1 MFCWPG
7 TPHHLKQEFYLEST
21 GPKCQFRFG
30 KRYWGDLKLLYNKSW
45 NFDFSVL
52 YDPLKVVNFGK
63 FCQNIAIFE
72 PKFHIKILSPPT
84 KINLEIWKLAC
95 MTYRCVSKTKSAF
108 LEIFIFFDSYGAS
121 NPKKLAKNS
130 KYINI
135 LTSNPWN
142 VKKSKF
148 QIKLN

>member
-52 YDPLKVVNFGK
+52 YDPLKVVDFGK

-108 LEIFIFFDSYGAS
+108 LEIFIFLTVMALQILK
-121 NPKKLAKNS
+121 NWPKIPNISTFWLPTHEMSKNQNF
-130 KYINI
+130 K
-135 LTSNPWN
+135 
-142 VKKSKF
+142 
-148 QIKLN
+148 